1 MDTLDVLEK
10 AERKGGPDRRERMTQ
25 TIMAARDLGC
35 DFNVGGG
42 KAGGFNVRYGSLRYA
57 VMDLNT
63 RGEVF
68 LHIKHHPSKDITDE
82 QREEA
87 NKFVEN
93 LDGFTIKNGPIN
105 NYGQIEEP
113 IEDVPIEALRTFLER
128 TVHVIREVYYRPHLE
143 LAG

>member
-1 MDTLDVLEK
+1 
-10 AERKGGPDRRERMTQ
+10 MTE

-68 LHIKHHPSKDITDE
+68 LHIKHHPSKNITDE
-82 QREEA
+82 QREDA
-87 NKFVEN
+87 NKFVEG
-93 LDGFTIKNGPIN
+93 LEGLTIKNGPIN

-113 IEDVPIEALRTFLER
+113 IEELPIESLIAFLER
-128 TVHVIREVYYRPHLE
+128 TVEIIREVYYRPHIE
-143 LAG
+143 LVG

>member
-1 MDTLDVLEK
+1 LDTLDVLEK
-10 AERKGGPDRRERMTQ
+10 AERKGGPDRRQRMTE

-87 NKFVEN
+87 NKFVES
-93 LDGFTIKNGPIN
+93 LEGFTIKNGPIN
-105 NYGQIEEP
+105 NYGQIEEA
-113 IEDVPIEALRTFLER
+113 IEEVPIDALRTFLER
-128 TVHVIREVYYRPHLE
+128 TVETIREIYYRPHIE

>member
-1 MDTLDVLEK
+1 LDTLDVLEK

-25 TIMAARDLGC
+25 TISAARDLGC

-42 KAGGFNVRYGSLRYA
+42 KAGGFNIRYGSLRYA

-63 RGEVF
+63 RGELF

-82 QREEA
+82 QRDEA
-87 NKFVEN
+87 NEFCEN
-93 LDGFTIKNGPIN
+93 LAGFTIKNGPIN
-105 NYGQIEEP
+105 NYGQIEEC

-128 TVHVIREVYYRPHLE
+128 TVNVIREVYYRPHIE

>member
-1 MDTLDVLEK
+1 M
-10 AERKGGPDRRERMTQ
+10 MTEV
-25 TIMAARDLGC
+25 IMAARDLGC

-87 NKFVEN
+87 NKFVEG
-93 LDGFTIKNGPIN
+93 LEGFTIKNGPIN

-113 IEDVPIEALRTFLER
+113 LEELPLESLRAFLEH
-128 TVHVIREVYYRPHLE
+128 TVQFIRETYYRPHIE
-143 LAG
+143 LTD

>member
-1 MDTLDVLEK
+1 MDTLDILEK
-10 AERKGGPDRRERMTQ
+10 AERKGGPDRRRLMTE

-42 KAGGFNVRYGSLRYA
+42 KAGGFNIRYGSLRYA

-63 RGEVF
+63 RGELF

-87 NKFVEN
+87 NKFVAGLEG
-93 LDGFTIKNGPIN
+93 LTIKNGPIN
-105 NYGQIEEP
+105 NYGQLEEP
-113 IEDVPIEALRTFLER
+113 IEELPIESIRAFLER
-128 TVHVIREVYYRPHLE
+128 TVEIIREVYYRPHIE

>member
-1 MDTLDVLEK
+1 
-10 AERKGGPDRRERMTQ
+10 MTE

-68 LHIKHHPSKDITDE
+68 LHIKHHPSKNITDE

-87 NKFVEN
+87 NKFVEG
-93 LDGFTIKNGPIN
+93 LEGLTIKNGPIN
-105 NYGQIEEP
+105 NYGQVEEP
-113 IEDVPIEALRTFLER
+113 IEELPIESLIAFLER
-128 TVHVIREVYYRPHLE
+128 TVEIIRDVYYRPHIE
-143 LAG
+143 LVG

>member
-10 AERKGGPDRRERMTQ
+10 AERKGGPDRRRMMTEV
-25 TIMAARDLGC
+25 IMAARDLGC

-87 NKFVEN
+87 NKFVEG
-93 LDGFTIKNGPIN
+93 LEGFTIKNGPIN

-113 IEDVPIEALRTFLER
+113 IEEVPIDALRSFLER
-128 TVHVIREVYYRPHLE
+128 TVQVIREIYYRPHIE

>member
-1 MDTLDVLEK
+1 MDTLDILEK
-10 AERKGGPDRRERMTQ
+10 AERKGGPERRQMMTEV
-25 TIMAARDLGC
+25 IMAARDLGC

-68 LHIKHHPSKDITDE
+68 LHIKHHPSKDISDE
-82 QREEA
+82 QRENA
-87 NKFVEN
+87 NKFVEG
-93 LDGFTIKNGPIN
+93 LEGLTIKNGPIN

-113 IEDVPIEALRTFLER
+113 LEEQPIESLRTFLEH
-128 TVHVIREVYYRPHLE
+128 TVETIRETYYRPHIE
-143 LAG
+143 MVS

>member
-1 MDTLDVLEK
+1 LDTLDVLEK

-128 TVHVIREVYYRPHLE
+128 TVNVIREVYYRPHIE